1 MFGDDSHLSKETLK
15 DFVAPGEEIEEAL
28 KVSEGMLGMTSERL
42 VLVDRPAEDE
52 FDVEELVFDKI
63 DGMDYSIDADST
75 NAAYLTPLFFLF
87 LACVTGAGYMY
98 YTDLLYASAG
108 FGGVAVLFLIGMLY
122 DIFSS
127 SNVHE
132 EAVFA
137 TANAKISVK
146 LESPREEE
154 VLDVTPL
161 REFFRA
167 VQSQQ
172 RE

>member
-1 MFGDDSHLSKETLK
+1 MFGEDPHLSKETIK
-15 DFVAPGEEIEEAL
+15 DFVAPGEEIEKSI
-28 KVSEGMLGMTSERL
+28 KVAEGMLGMTSERL
-42 VLVDRPAEDE
+42 ILVSRPAEDE
-52 FDVEELVFDKI
+52 FDVEEVVFDKI
-63 DGMDYSIDADST
+63 EGLEYSINADST
-75 NAAYLTPLFFLF
+75 NASYLTPLFFLF

-108 FGGVAVLFLIGMLY
+108 FGGVAVLFLIGMIY
-122 DIFSS
+122 DVISH
-127 SNVHE
+127 SNVYE
-132 EAVFA
+132 KAEFSTSD
-137 TANAKISVK
+137 TAINVT